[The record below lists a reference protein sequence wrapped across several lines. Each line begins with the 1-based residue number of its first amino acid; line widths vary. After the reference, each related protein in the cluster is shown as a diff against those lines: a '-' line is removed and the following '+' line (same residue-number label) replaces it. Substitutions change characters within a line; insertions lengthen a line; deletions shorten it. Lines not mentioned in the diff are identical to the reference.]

1 MAINKEIIHVTT
13 KGVNKTTNA
22 LKGIGSTAL
31 KMGAAFY
38 AAKGIVTGMRTIV
51 QDGAKLQGVER
62 AFHAMGAEI
71 GFSETS
77 LQKLQNATDGTV
89 SKLDLMTQANQAMML
104 GVVKSDEE
112 MARLFDTAQRLGQAI
127 GVDTAHALE
136 SLTTGMGR
144 QSKLMLDN
152 LGIIV
157 KTEDAYLNYAKA
169 NDKTV
174 ESLTDVEKKM
184 AFNQEV
190 IRISEDMVNSLG
202 EEQLTT
208 ADKMRRLGTTFADIG
223 TSIGQSTSG
232 LVDSAL
238 DAFQGLADSLASAV
252 DFAGRIDW
260 QGTWSNISN
269 NTQVLFD
276 AWGELFKLGMDFIPD
291 AIRPALAKAFDIAIS
306 FFGKVLDAVVY
317 IGKDLWK
324 PISGNFSVLVHDL
337 RGMWEVFTQNTS
349 DTFELIG
356 VKIQNG
362 FTKMVNSVKKDLN
375 SVIEKTNQVLGT
387 SFETFDMG
395 NIVDTEGLADQMEN
409 DMLETRSRLAEQRQ
423 GIVDDIESSEIMDFI
438 KGMFVPDEDD
448 IDTFADFGEKY
459 LEIWQGVSD
468 AFIEIDEN
476 KNTKINEN
484 DEQFLKNQKKTGDKS
499 TKISRST
506 GLETAEAW
514 SKVGASFA
522 SLNEAIGGNAVITA
536 RLEQATAIVN
546 TYAGATRALKD
557 HSAPASYAIA
567 ASVIATGLANVVQ
580 IEKQLGEIRSS
591 KSSKAQYGADF
602 ITSGPET
609 LLVGDNV
616 GGRERV
622 TVTPIGTPENAP
634 IMGGENL
641 TLNISGNVLS
651 DDFTEETLIPKIREG
666 LRLGGKI

>member
-1 MAINKEIIHVTT
+1 
-13 KGVNKTTNA
+13 
-22 LKGIGSTAL
+22 
-31 KMGAAFY
+31 
-38 AAKGIVTGMRTIV
+38 
-51 QDGAKLQGVER
+51 
-62 AFHAMGAEI
+62 
-71 GFSETS
+71 
-77 LQKLQNATDGTV
+77 
-89 SKLDLMTQANQAMML
+89 
-104 GVVKSDEE
+104 
-112 MARLFDTAQRLGQAI
+112 
-127 GVDTAHALE
+127 
-136 SLTTGMGR
+136 
-144 QSKLMLDN
+144 
-152 LGIIV
+152 
-157 KTEDAYLNYAKA
+157 
-169 NDKTV
+169 
-174 ESLTDVEKKM
+174 
-184 AFNQEV
+184 V

-514 SKVGASFA
+514 SKVGA
-522 SLNEAIGGNAVITA
+522 
-536 RLEQATAIVN
+536 
-546 TYAGATRALKD
+546 
-557 HSAPASYAIA
+557 
-567 ASVIATGLANVVQ
+567 
-580 IEKQLGEIRSS
+580 
-591 KSSKAQYGADF
+591 
-602 ITSGPET
+602 
-609 LLVGDNV
+609 
-616 GGRERV
+616 
-622 TVTPIGTPENAP
+622 
-634 IMGGENL
+634 
-641 TLNISGNVLS
+641 
-651 DDFTEETLIPKIREG
+651 
-666 LRLGGKI
+666 